1 MANAKAAPYAGAN
14 PNMPAKAGMGV
25 FRPQDIYTIANALVR
40 EVTGQAPT
48 ITAVDTSSFINV
60 GQLCLNMSK
69 EGTLQALSNMVA
81 RTIIAVRPYSGRF
94 TSIEATSQEWGLFI
108 RKIAFFASDFDE
120 TKFINTEQNP
130 STLVDGNSID
140 MYKIKKRYPL
150 EMYYTGM
157 STLNQR
163 YTTFR
168 SQLTTAFSS
177 ESEFSAFLNAMT
189 VEIGNDVARW
199 KTAENRAVVMNFI
212 GSIYNTGKPGQKV
225 NLTKAFNAA
234 RDTTY
239 TTHELLTTH
248 LQEFL
253 SFFVSYLETLTGL
266 LEESSELYHLT
277 PACTDDKG
285 NTLHLFRHTPKSE
298 QKLLLYQPLIN
309 DAKAWVYPAIFG
321 PGYLS
326 FGNYEGVQFWQNIN
340 DRAAISVTPAQF
352 DVDTAK
358 QMQGE
363 TVNLSYVVGLLY
375 DRRALATSYRQ
386 DSVYTTPFNISGEYF
401 NTEHHWKMNYMQDPT
416 ENAVLFFMDDQP

>member
-1 MANAKAAPYAGAN
+1 MAN
-14 PNMPAKAGMGV
+14 PNIPAKAGMGV
-25 FRPQDIYTIANALVR
+25 FRPQDIYTIANALVK
-40 EVTGQAPT
+40 EVTGQTPA
-48 ITAVDTSSFINV
+48 ITAVDTSSFVNV
-60 GQLCLNMSK
+60 GQMCLDQSK

-108 RKIAFFASDFDE
+108 RKIAFFSGEFDE
-120 TKFINTEQNP
+120 TKFINTAQNP
-130 STLVDGNSID
+130 DTLRDGNSVD

-150 EMYYTGM
+150 EMYYTGE
-157 STLNQR
+157 STNNQR

-168 SQLTTAFSS
+168 EQLKTAFQS
-177 ESEFSAFLNAMT
+177 EGEFSAFLNGMM

-212 GSIYNTGKPGQKV
+212 GSLYNTGKPGQKV
-225 NLTKAFNAA
+225 NLVEQFNMA
-234 RDTTY
+234 RGTAY
-239 TTHELLTTH
+239 TTHDLLTVH

-253 SFFVSYLETLTGL
+253 SFFVSYMETLTGL

-277 PACTDDKG
+277 PLCTDDNG

-340 DRAAISVTPAQF
+340 DRSAVSVTPAQF
-352 DVDTAK
+352 NVNTAK
-358 QMQGE
+358 QEVGKP
-363 TVNLSYVVGLLY
+363 VHLDFVVGLLY
-375 DRRALATSYRQ
+375 DRRALATAYRQ
-386 DSVYTTPFNISGEYF
+386 DSVYTTPFNISGEYY

-416 ENAVLFFMDDQP
+416 ENAVLFYMADEGAQP

>member
-1 MANAKAAPYAGAN
+1 MAN
-14 PNMPAKAGMGV
+14 PNIPAKAGMGV
-25 FRPQDIYTIANALVR
+25 FRPQDIYTIANALVK
-40 EVTGQAPT
+40 EVTGQTPA
-48 ITAVDTSSFINV
+48 ITAVDTSSFVNV
-60 GQLCLNMSK
+60 GQMCLDQSK

-108 RKIAFFASDFDE
+108 RKIAFFSGEFDE
-120 TKFINTEQNP
+120 TKFINTAQNP
-130 STLVDGNSID
+130 NTLRDGNSVD

-150 EMYYTGM
+150 EMYYTGE

-168 SQLTTAFSS
+168 EQLKTAFQS
-177 ESEFSAFLNAMT
+177 EGEFSAFLNGMM

-212 GSIYNTGKPGQKV
+212 GSLYNTGKPGQKV
-225 NLTKAFNAA
+225 NLVEQFNMA
-234 RDTTY
+234 RGTAY
-239 TTHELLTTH
+239 TTHDLLTVH

-253 SFFVSYLETLTGL
+253 SFFVSYMETLTGL

-277 PACTDDKG
+277 PLCTDDNG

-340 DRAAISVTPAQF
+340 DRSAVSVTPVQF
-352 DVDTAK
+352 NVNTAK
-358 QMQGE
+358 QE
-363 TVNLSYVVGLLY
+363 TGAPVKLDFVVGLLY
-375 DRRALATSYRQ
+375 DRLALATAYRQ
-386 DSVYTTPFNISGEYF
+386 DSVYTTPFNISGEYY

-416 ENAVLFFMDDQP
+416 ENAVLFYMADEGAQP

>member
-1 MANAKAAPYAGAN
+1 MAN
-14 PNMPAKAGMGV
+14 PNIPAKAGMGV
-25 FRPQDIYTIANALVR
+25 FCPQDIYTIANALVK
-40 EVTGQAPT
+40 EVTGQTPA

-60 GQLCLNMSK
+60 GQMCLDQSK

-108 RKIAFFASDFDE
+108 RKIAFFSGEFDE
-120 TKFINTEQNP
+120 TKFINTTQNP
-130 STLVDGNSID
+130 DTLRDGKSVD

-150 EMYYTGM
+150 EMYYTGE

-168 SQLTTAFSS
+168 EQLKTAFQS
-177 ESEFSAFLNAMT
+177 EGEFSAFLNGMM

-212 GSIYNTGKPGQKV
+212 GSLYNTGKSGQKV
-225 NLTKAFNAA
+225 NLVEQFNRA
-234 RDTTY
+234 RGTAY
-239 TTHELLTTH
+239 TTHDLLTVH

-253 SFFVSYLETLTGL
+253 SFFVSYMETLTGL

-277 PACTDDKG
+277 PVCTDDNG

-340 DRAAISVTPAQF
+340 DRSAVSVTPAQF
-352 DVDTAK
+352 NANTAK
-358 QMQGE
+358 QE
-363 TVNLSYVVGLLY
+363 TGAPVKLDFVVGLLY
-375 DRRALATSYRQ
+375 DRRALATTYRQ
-386 DSVYTTPFNISGEYF
+386 DSVYTTPFNISGEYY

-416 ENAVLFFMDDQP
+416 ENAVLFYMADEGAQP

>member
-1 MANAKAAPYAGAN
+1 MAN
-14 PNMPAKAGMGV
+14 PNIPAKAGMGV
-25 FRPQDIYTIANALVR
+25 FRPQDIYTIANALVK
-40 EVTGQAPT
+40 EVTGQTPA
-48 ITAVDTSSFINV
+48 ITAVDTSSFVNV
-60 GQLCLNMSK
+60 GQMCLDQSK

-81 RTIIAVRPYSGRF
+81 RPIIAVRSYSGRF
-94 TSIEATSQEWGLFI
+94 TSIEATSQEWGLII
-108 RKIAFFASDFDE
+108 RKIAFFSGEFDE
-120 TKFINTEQNP
+120 TKFINTAQNP
-130 STLVDGNSID
+130 NTLRDGNSVD

-150 EMYYTGM
+150 EMYYTGE

-168 SQLTTAFSS
+168 EQLKTAFQS
-177 ESEFSAFLNAMT
+177 EGEFSAFLNGMM

-212 GSIYNTGKPGQKV
+212 GSLYNTGKPGQKV
-225 NLTKAFNAA
+225 NLVEQFNMA
-234 RDTTY
+234 RGTAY
-239 TTHELLTTH
+239 TTHDLLTVH

-277 PACTDDKG
+277 PLCTDDNG
-285 NTLHLFRHTPKSE
+285 NTLHLLRHTPKDE

-340 DRAAISVTPAQF
+340 DRSAVSVTPAQF
-352 DVDTAK
+352 NVNTAK
-358 QMQGE
+358 QEVGKP
-363 TVNLSYVVGLLY
+363 VHLDFVVGLLY
-375 DRRALATSYRQ
+375 DRRALATAYRQ
-386 DSVYTTPFNISGEYF
+386 DSVYTTPFNISGEYY

-416 ENAVLFFMDDQP
+416 ENAVLFYMADEGAQP

>member
-1 MANAKAAPYAGAN
+1 MAN
-14 PNMPAKAGMGV
+14 PNIPAKAGMGV
-25 FRPQDIYTIANALVR
+25 FRPQDIYTIANALVK
-40 EVTGQAPT
+40 EVTGQTPA
-48 ITAVDTSSFINV
+48 ITAVDTSSFVNV
-60 GQLCLNMSK
+60 GQMCLDQSK

-108 RKIAFFASDFDE
+108 RKIAFFSGEFDK
-120 TKFINTEQNP
+120 TKFINTAQNP
-130 STLVDGNSID
+130 DTLRDGNSVD

-150 EMYYTGM
+150 EMYYTGE
-157 STLNQR
+157 STNNQR

-168 SQLTTAFSS
+168 EQLKTAFQS
-177 ESEFSAFLNAMT
+177 EGEFSEFLNGMM

-212 GSIYNTGKPGQKV
+212 GSLYNTGKPGQKV
-225 NLTKAFNAA
+225 NLVEQFNMA
-234 RDTTY
+234 RGTAY
-239 TTHELLTTH
+239 TTHDLLTVH

-253 SFFVSYLETLTGL
+253 SFFVSYMETLTGL

-277 PACTDDKG
+277 PLCTDDNG

-340 DRAAISVTPAQF
+340 DRSAVSVTPAQF
-352 DVDTAK
+352 NVNTAK
-358 QMQGE
+358 QEVGKP
-363 TVNLSYVVGLLY
+363 VHLDFVVGLLY
-375 DRRALATSYRQ
+375 DRRALATAYRQ
-386 DSVYTTPFNISGEYF
+386 DSVYTTPFNISGEYY

-416 ENAVLFFMDDQP
+416 ENAVLFYMADEGAQP

>member
-1 MANAKAAPYAGAN
+1 MAN
-14 PNMPAKAGMGV
+14 PNIPAKAGMTV
-25 FRPQDIYTIANALVR
+25 FRPQDIYTIANALVK
-40 EVTGQAPT
+40 EVTGQTPA

-60 GQLCLNMSK
+60 GQMCLDQSK

-94 TSIEATSQEWGLFI
+94 TSIEASSQEWGLFI
-108 RKIAFFASDFDE
+108 RKIAFFSGEFDE
-120 TKFINTEQNP
+120 TKFINTAQNP
-130 STLVDGNSID
+130 DTLRDGNSVD

-150 EMYYTGM
+150 EMYYTGE

-168 SQLTTAFSS
+168 DQLKTAFQS
-177 ESEFSAFLNAMT
+177 ESEFSAFLNGMM

-212 GSIYNTGKPGQKV
+212 GSLYNTGKPGQKV
-225 NLTKAFNAA
+225 NLTEQFNTA
-234 RDTTY
+234 RDTNY
-239 TTHELLTTH
+239 TTRELLTVH

-266 LEESSELYHLT
+266 MEESSELYHLT
-277 PACTDDKG
+277 PMCTDDNG

-340 DRAAISVTPAQF
+340 DRSAVSVTPSQF
-352 DVDTAK
+352 NVNTAK
-358 QMQGE
+358 QE
-363 TVNLSYVVGLLY
+363 TGVPVKLDYVVGLLY
-375 DRRALATSYRQ
+375 DRRALATTYRQ
-386 DSVYTTPFNISGEYF
+386 DSVYTTPFNISGEYY

-416 ENAVLFFMDDQP
+416 ENAVLFYMADRVDKP

>member
-1 MANAKAAPYAGAN
+1 MANSN
-14 PNMPAKAGMGV
+14 IPAKAGMGV
-25 FRPQDIYTIANALVR
+25 FRPQDIYTIANALVK
-40 EVTGQAPT
+40 EVTGQTPA
-48 ITAVDTSSFINV
+48 ITAVDTSSFVNV
-60 GQLCLNMSK
+60 GQMCLDQSK

-108 RKIAFFASDFDE
+108 RKIAFFSGEFDE
-120 TKFINTEQNP
+120 TKFINTAQNP
-130 STLVDGNSID
+130 DTLRDGNSVD

-150 EMYYTGM
+150 EMYYTGE

-168 SQLTTAFSS
+168 EQLKTAFQS
-177 ESEFSAFLNAMT
+177 EGEFSAFLNGLL

-212 GSIYNTGKPGQKV
+212 GSLYNTGKPGQKV
-225 NLTKAFNAA
+225 NLTVQFNAA
-234 RDTTY
+234 RGTAY
-239 TTHELLTTH
+239 TTRDLLTVH

-253 SFFVSYLETLTGL
+253 SFFVSYMETLTGL
-266 LEESSELYHLT
+266 MEESSELYHLT
-277 PACTDDKG
+277 PMCTDDNG
-285 NTLHLFRHTPKSE
+285 NTLHLLRHTPKSE

-340 DRAAISVTPAQF
+340 DRSAISVTPVQF
-352 DVDTAK
+352 DVNTAK
-358 QMQGE
+358 QVVGKA
-363 TVNLSYVVGLLY
+363 VKLNYVIGLLY
-375 DRRALATSYRQ
+375 DRRALATTYRQ
-386 DSVYTTPFNISGEYF
+386 DSVYTTPFNISGEYY

-416 ENAVLFFMDDQP
+416 ENAVLFYMADEGAQP

>member
-1 MANAKAAPYAGAN
+1 MAN
-14 PNMPAKAGMGV
+14 PNIPAKAGMGV
-25 FRPQDIYTIANALVR
+25 FRPQDIYTIANALVK
-40 EVTGQAPT
+40 EVTGQTPA
-48 ITAVDTSSFINV
+48 ITAVDTSSFVNV
-60 GQLCLNMSK
+60 GQMCLDQSK

-108 RKIAFFASDFDE
+108 RKIAFFSGEFDE
-120 TKFINTEQNP
+120 TKFINTAQNP
-130 STLVDGNSID
+130 NTLRDGNSVD

-150 EMYYTGM
+150 EMYYTGE

-168 SQLTTAFSS
+168 EQLKTAFQS
-177 ESEFSAFLNAMT
+177 EGEFSAFLNGMM

-212 GSIYNTGKPGQKV
+212 GSLYNTGKPGQKV
-225 NLTKAFNAA
+225 NLVEQFNMA
-234 RDTTY
+234 RGTAY
-239 TTHELLTTH
+239 TTHDLLTVH

-253 SFFVSYLETLTGL
+253 SFFVSYMETLTGL

-277 PACTDDKG
+277 PLCTDDNG

-340 DRAAISVTPAQF
+340 DRSAVSVTPAQF
-352 DVDTAK
+352 NVNTAK
-358 QMQGE
+358 QEVGKP
-363 TVNLSYVVGLLY
+363 VHLDFVVGLLY
-375 DRRALATSYRQ
+375 DRRALATAYRQ
-386 DSVYTTPFNISGEYF
+386 DSVYTTPFNISGEYY

-416 ENAVLFFMDDQP
+416 ENAVLFYMADEGAQP

>member
-1 MANAKAAPYAGAN
+1 MPN
-14 PNMPAKAGMGV
+14 PNIPDKAGMSV
-25 FRPQDIYTIANALVR
+25 FRPQDIYTIANALVK
-40 EVTGQAPT
+40 EVTGQTPA

-60 GQLCLNMSK
+60 GQMCLDKSK

-108 RKIAFFASDFDE
+108 RKIAFFSGEFDE
-120 TKFINTEQNP
+120 TKFINTAQNP
-130 STLVDGNSID
+130 DTLRDGKSVD

-150 EMYYTGM
+150 EMYYTGE

-163 YTTFR
+163 YSTFR
-168 SQLTTAFSS
+168 EQLKTAFQS
-177 ESEFSAFLNAMT
+177 EGEFSAFLNGMM
-189 VEIGNDVARW
+189 VEVGNDVSRW

-212 GSIYNTGKPGQKV
+212 GSLYNTGKPGQKV
-225 NLTKAFNAA
+225 NLTAQFNAA
-234 RDTTY
+234 RGTAY
-239 TTHELLTTH
+239 TTHDLLTVH

-253 SFFVSYLETLTGL
+253 SFFVSYMETLTGL

-277 PACTDDKG
+277 PMCTDDNG

-340 DRAAISVTPAQF
+340 DRSAISVIPAQF
-352 DVDTAK
+352 NVDTAK
-358 QMQGE
+358 QEKGNA
-363 TVNLSYVVGLLY
+363 VHLDYVVGLLY
-375 DRRALATSYRQ
+375 DRRALATAYRQ
-386 DSVYTTPFNISGEYF
+386 DSVYTTPFNISGEYY

-416 ENAVLFFMDDQP
+416 ENAVLFYMADEGAQP

>member
-1 MANAKAAPYAGAN
+1 MAN
-14 PNMPAKAGMGV
+14 PNIPAKAGMGV
-25 FRPQDIYTIANALVR
+25 FRPQDIYTIANALVK
-40 EVTGQAPT
+40 EVTGQTPA
-48 ITAVDTSSFINV
+48 ITAVDTSSFVNV
-60 GQLCLNMSK
+60 GQMCLDQSK

-108 RKIAFFASDFDE
+108 RKIAFFSGEFDE
-120 TKFINTEQNP
+120 TKFINTAQNP
-130 STLVDGNSID
+130 NTLRDGNSVD

-150 EMYYTGM
+150 EMYYTGE

-168 SQLTTAFSS
+168 EQLKTAFQS
-177 ESEFSAFLNAMT
+177 EGEFSAFLNGMM
-189 VEIGNDVARW
+189 VEIGNDVVRW

-212 GSIYNTGKPGQKV
+212 GSLYNTGKPGQKV
-225 NLTKAFNAA
+225 NLVEQFNMA
-234 RDTTY
+234 RGTAY
-239 TTHELLTTH
+239 TTHDLLTVH

-253 SFFVSYLETLTGL
+253 SFFVSYMETLTGL

-277 PACTDDKG
+277 PLCTDDNG

-340 DRAAISVTPAQF
+340 DRSAVSVTPAQF
-352 DVDTAK
+352 NVNTAK
-358 QMQGE
+358 QETGE
-363 TVNLSYVVGLLY
+363 PVKLDFVVGLLY
-375 DRRALATSYRQ
+375 DRRALATAYRQ
-386 DSVYTTPFNISGEYF
+386 DSVYTTPFNISGEYY

-416 ENAVLFFMDDQP
+416 ENAVLFYMADEGAQP

>member
-1 MANAKAAPYAGAN
+1 MAN
-14 PNMPAKAGMGV
+14 PNIPDKAGMSV
-25 FRPQDIYTIANALVR
+25 FRPQDIYTIANALVK
-40 EVTGQAPT
+40 EVTGQTPA

-60 GQLCLNMSK
+60 GQMCLDQSK

-108 RKIAFFASDFDE
+108 RKIAFFSGEFDE
-120 TKFINTEQNP
+120 TKFINTAQNP
-130 STLVDGNSID
+130 EILRDGNSVD

-150 EMYYTGM
+150 EMYYTGE

-168 SQLTTAFSS
+168 EQLKTAFQS
-177 ESEFSAFLNAMT
+177 EGEFSAFLNGMM

-212 GSIYNTGKPGQKV
+212 GSLYNTGKSGQKV
-225 NLTKAFNAA
+225 NLVEQFNMA
-234 RDTTY
+234 RGTAY
-239 TTHELLTTH
+239 TTHDLLTVH

-253 SFFVSYLETLTGL
+253 SFFVSYMETLTGL

-277 PACTDDKG
+277 PMCTDDNG

-340 DRAAISVTPAQF
+340 NRSAVSVTPAQF
-352 DVDTAK
+352 NVNTAK
-358 QMQGE
+358 QE
-363 TVNLSYVVGLLY
+363 TGNPVKLDFVVGLLY
-375 DRRALATSYRQ
+375 DRRALATAYRQ
-386 DSVYTTPFNISGEYF
+386 DSVYTTPFNISGEYY
-401 NTEHHWKMNYMQDPT
+401 NTEHHWKMTYMQDPT
-416 ENAVLFFMDDQP
+416 ENAVLFYMADGVVQP

>member
-1 MANAKAAPYAGAN
+1 MAN
-14 PNMPAKAGMGV
+14 PNIPAKAGMGV
-25 FRPQDIYTIANALVR
+25 FRPQDIYTIANALVK
-40 EVTGQAPT
+40 EVTGQTPA
-48 ITAVDTSSFINV
+48 ITAVDTSSFVNV
-60 GQLCLNMSK
+60 GQMCLDQSK

-108 RKIAFFASDFDE
+108 RKIAFFSGEFDE
-120 TKFINTEQNP
+120 TKFINTAQNP
-130 STLVDGNSID
+130 NTLRDGNSVD

-150 EMYYTGM
+150 EMYYTGE

-168 SQLTTAFSS
+168 EQLKTAFQS
-177 ESEFSAFLNAMT
+177 EGEFSAFLNGMM

-212 GSIYNTGKPGQKV
+212 GSLYNTGKPGQKV
-225 NLTKAFNAA
+225 NLVEQFNMA
-234 RDTTY
+234 RGTAY
-239 TTHELLTTH
+239 TTNDLLTVH

-253 SFFVSYLETLTGL
+253 SFFVSYMETLTGL

-277 PACTDDKG
+277 PLCTDDNG

-340 DRAAISVTPAQF
+340 DRSAVSVTPVQF
-352 DVDTAK
+352 NVNTAK
-358 QMQGE
+358 QEVGKP
-363 TVNLSYVVGLLY
+363 VHLDFVVGLLY
-375 DRRALATSYRQ
+375 DRRALATAYRQ
-386 DSVYTTPFNISGEYF
+386 DSVYTTPFNISGEYY

-416 ENAVLFFMDDQP
+416 ENAVLFYMADEGAQP

>member
-1 MANAKAAPYAGAN
+1 MAN
-14 PNMPAKAGMGV
+14 PNIPAKAGMGV
-25 FRPQDIYTIANALVR
+25 FRPQDIYTIANALVK
-40 EVTGQAPT
+40 EVTGQTPA
-48 ITAVDTSSFINV
+48 ITAVDTSSFVNV
-60 GQLCLNMSK
+60 GQMCLDQSK

-108 RKIAFFASDFDE
+108 RKIAFFSGEFDE
-120 TKFINTEQNP
+120 TKFINTAQNP
-130 STLVDGNSID
+130 NTLRDGNSVD

-150 EMYYTGM
+150 EMYYTGE

-168 SQLTTAFSS
+168 EQLKTAFQS
-177 ESEFSAFLNAMT
+177 EGEFSAFLNGMM

-212 GSIYNTGKPGQKV
+212 GSLYNTGKPGQKV
-225 NLTKAFNAA
+225 NLVEQFNMA
-234 RDTTY
+234 RGTAY
-239 TTHELLTTH
+239 TTHDLLTVH

-253 SFFVSYLETLTGL
+253 SFFVSYMETLTGL

-277 PACTDDKG
+277 PLCTDDNG

-340 DRAAISVTPAQF
+340 DRSAVSVTPAQF
-352 DVDTAK
+352 NVNTAK
-358 QMQGE
+358 QETGE
-363 TVNLSYVVGLLY
+363 PVKLDFVVGLLY
-375 DRRALATSYRQ
+375 DRRALATAYRQ
-386 DSVYTTPFNISGEYF
+386 DSVYTTPFNISGEYY

-416 ENAVLFFMDDQP
+416 ENAVLFYMADEGAQP

>member
-1 MANAKAAPYAGAN
+1 MAN
-14 PNMPAKAGMGV
+14 PNIPAKAGMTV
-25 FRPQDIYTIANALVR
+25 FRPQDIYTIANALVK
-40 EVTGQAPT
+40 EVTGQTPA

-60 GQLCLNMSK
+60 GQMCLDQSK

-94 TSIEATSQEWGLFI
+94 TSIEASSQEWGLFI
-108 RKIAFFASDFDE
+108 RKIAFFSGEFDE
-120 TKFINTEQNP
+120 TKFINTAQNP
-130 STLVDGNSID
+130 DTLRDGNSVD

-150 EMYYTGM
+150 EMYYTGE
-157 STLNQR
+157 SPLNQR

-168 SQLTTAFSS
+168 EQLKTAFQS
-177 ESEFSAFLNAMT
+177 EGEFSAFLNGMM

-212 GSIYNTGKPGQKV
+212 GSLYNTGKPGQKV
-225 NLTKAFNAA
+225 NLTVQFNAERGTA
-234 RDTTY
+234 Y
-239 TTHELLTTH
+239 TTRDLLTVH

-253 SFFVSYLETLTGL
+253 SFFVSYMETLTGL
-266 LEESSELYHLT
+266 MEESSELYHLT
-277 PACTDDKG
+277 PMCTDDNG

-340 DRAAISVTPAQF
+340 DRSAISVTPAQF
-352 DVDTAK
+352 NVNTAK
-358 QMQGE
+358 QE
-363 TVNLSYVVGLLY
+363 TGTPVKLDFVVGLLY
-375 DRRALATSYRQ
+375 DRRALATAYRQ
-386 DSVYTTPFNISGEYF
+386 DSVYTTPFNISGEYY

-416 ENAVLFFMDDQP
+416 ENAVLFYMADEGAQP

>member
-1 MANAKAAPYAGAN
+1 MAN
-14 PNMPAKAGMGV
+14 PNIPAKAGMTV
-25 FRPQDIYTIANALVR
+25 FRPQDIYTIANALVK
-40 EVTGQAPT
+40 EVTGQTPA

-60 GQLCLNMSK
+60 GQMCLDQSK

-94 TSIEATSQEWGLFI
+94 TSIEASSQEWGLFI
-108 RKIAFFASDFDE
+108 RKIAFFSGEFDE
-120 TKFINTEQNP
+120 TKFINTAQNP
-130 STLVDGNSID
+130 DTLRDGNSVD

-150 EMYYTGM
+150 EMYYTGE

-163 YTTFR
+163 YTTFQE
-168 SQLTTAFSS
+168 QLKTAFQS
-177 ESEFSAFLNAMT
+177 EGEFSAFLNGMM

-212 GSIYNTGKPGQKV
+212 GSLYNTGKPGQKV
-225 NLTKAFNAA
+225 NLTVQFNAERGTA
-234 RDTTY
+234 Y
-239 TTHELLTTH
+239 TTRDLLTVH

-253 SFFVSYLETLTGL
+253 SFFVSYMETLTGL
-266 LEESSELYHLT
+266 MEESSELYHLT
-277 PACTDDKG
+277 PRCTDDNG

-340 DRAAISVTPAQF
+340 DRSAISVTPAQF
-352 DVDTAK
+352 NVNTAK
-358 QMQGE
+358 QE
-363 TVNLSYVVGLLY
+363 TGTPVKLDFVVGLLY
-375 DRRALATSYRQ
+375 DRRALATAYRQ
-386 DSVYTTPFNISGEYF
+386 DSVYTTPFNISGEYY

-416 ENAVLFFMDDQP
+416 ENAVLFYMADEGAQP

>member
-1 MANAKAAPYAGAN
+1 MT
-14 PNMPAKAGMGV
+14 V
-25 FRPQDIYTIANALVR
+25 FRPQDIYTIANALVK
-40 EVTGQAPT
+40 EVTGQTPA
-48 ITAVDTSSFINV
+48 ITAVDTSSFVNV
-60 GQLCLNMSK
+60 GQMCLDQSK

-94 TSIEATSQEWGLFI
+94 TSIEATSQEWGLLI
-108 RKIAFFASDFDE
+108 RKIAFFSGEFDE
-120 TKFINTEQNP
+120 TKFINTAQNP
-130 STLVDGNSID
+130 NTLRDGNSVD

-150 EMYYTGM
+150 EMYYTGE

-168 SQLTTAFSS
+168 EQLKTAFQS
-177 ESEFSAFLNAMT
+177 EGEFSAFLNGMM

-212 GSIYNTGKPGQKV
+212 GSLYNTGKPGQKV
-225 NLTKAFNAA
+225 NLVEQFNMA
-234 RDTTY
+234 RGTAY
-239 TTHELLTTH
+239 TTHDLLTVH

-253 SFFVSYLETLTGL
+253 SFFVSYMETLTGL

-277 PACTDDKG
+277 PLCTDDNG

-340 DRAAISVTPAQF
+340 DRSAVSVTPAQF
-352 DVDTAK
+352 NVNTAE
-358 QMQGE
+358 QETGE
-363 TVNLSYVVGLLY
+363 PVKLDFVVGLLY
-375 DRRALATSYRQ
+375 DRRALATAYRQ
-386 DSVYTTPFNISGEYF
+386 DSVYTTPFNISGEYY

-416 ENAVLFFMDDQP
+416 ENAVLFYMADEGAQP

>member
-1 MANAKAAPYAGAN
+1 MAN
-14 PNMPAKAGMGV
+14 PNIPAKAGMTV
-25 FRPQDIYTIANALVR
+25 FRPQDIYTIANALVK
-40 EVTGQAPT
+40 EVTGQTPA

-60 GQLCLNMSK
+60 GQMCLDQSK

-81 RTIIAVRPYSGRF
+81 RTIIAARPYSGRF
-94 TSIEATSQEWGLFI
+94 TSIEASSQEWGLFI
-108 RKIAFFASDFDE
+108 RKIAFFSGEFDE
-120 TKFINTEQNP
+120 TKFINTAQNP
-130 STLVDGNSID
+130 DTLRDGNSVD

-150 EMYYTGM
+150 EMYYTGE

-168 SQLTTAFSS
+168 EQLKTAFQS
-177 ESEFSAFLNAMT
+177 EGEFSAFLNGMM

-212 GSIYNTGKPGQKV
+212 GSLYNTGKPGQKV
-225 NLTKAFNAA
+225 NLTVQFNAERGTA
-234 RDTTY
+234 Y
-239 TTHELLTTH
+239 TTRDLLTVH

-253 SFFVSYLETLTGL
+253 SFFVSYMETLTGL
-266 LEESSELYHLT
+266 MEESSELYHLT
-277 PACTDDKG
+277 PMCTDDNG

-340 DRAAISVTPAQF
+340 DRSAISVTPAQF
-352 DVDTAK
+352 NVNTAK
-358 QMQGE
+358 QE
-363 TVNLSYVVGLLY
+363 TGTPVKLDFVVGLLY
-375 DRRALATSYRQ
+375 DRRALATAYRQ
-386 DSVYTTPFNISGEYF
+386 DSVYTTPFNISGEYY

-416 ENAVLFFMDDQP
+416 ENAVLFYMADEGAQP

>member
-1 MANAKAAPYAGAN
+1 MAN
-14 PNMPAKAGMGV
+14 PNIPAQAGMSV
-25 FRPQDIYTIANALVR
+25 FRPQDIYTIANALVK
-40 EVTGQAPT
+40 EVTGQTPA
-48 ITAVDTSSFINV
+48 ITAVDTSSFVNV
-60 GQLCLNMSK
+60 GQMCLDQSK
-69 EGTLQALSNMVA
+69 EGTLQALSNMIA

-108 RKIAFFASDFDE
+108 RKIAFFSGDFDD
-120 TKFINTEQNP
+120 TKFINTVQNP
-130 STLVDGNSID
+130 ETLRDGNSVD
-140 MYKIKKRYPL
+140 MYRIKKRYPL
-150 EMYYTGM
+150 EMFYTGE

-168 SQLTTAFSS
+168 EQLKTAFQS
-177 ESEFSAFLNAMT
+177 ESEFSAFLNGMM

-212 GSIYNTGKPGQKV
+212 GSLYNTGKADQKV
-225 NLTKAFNAA
+225 NLTEQFNAA
-234 RDTTY
+234 RDTNY
-239 TTHELLTTH
+239 TTRELLTTH

-277 PACTDDKG
+277 PACTDDSG

-340 DRAAISVTPAQF
+340 NRSAVSVTPAQF
-352 DVDTAK
+352 NVNTAK
-358 QMQGE
+358 QEKGKAVQ
-363 TVNLSYVVGLLY
+363 LDYVVGLLY
-375 DRRALATSYRQ
+375 DRRALATAYRQ
-386 DSVYTTPFNISGEYF
+386 DSVYTTPFNISGEYY

-416 ENAVLFFMDDQP
+416 ENAVLFYMADPVVGP

>member
-1 MANAKAAPYAGAN
+1 MAN
-14 PNMPAKAGMGV
+14 PNIPAKAGMGV
-25 FRPQDIYTIANALVR
+25 FRPQDIYTIANALVK
-40 EVTGQAPT
+40 EVTGQTPA
-48 ITAVDTSSFINV
+48 ITAVDTSSFVNV
-60 GQLCLNMSK
+60 GQMCLDQSK

-108 RKIAFFASDFDE
+108 RKIAFFSGEFDE
-120 TKFINTEQNP
+120 TKFINTAQNP
-130 STLVDGNSID
+130 NTLRDGNSVD

-150 EMYYTGM
+150 EMYYTGE

-168 SQLTTAFSS
+168 EQLKTAFQS
-177 ESEFSAFLNAMT
+177 EGEFSAFLNGMM

-212 GSIYNTGKPGQKV
+212 GSLYNTGKSGQKV
-225 NLTKAFNAA
+225 NLVEQFNMA
-234 RDTTY
+234 RGTAY
-239 TTHELLTTH
+239 TTHDLLTVH

-253 SFFVSYLETLTGL
+253 SFFVSYMETLTGL

-277 PACTDDKG
+277 PLCTDDNG

-340 DRAAISVTPAQF
+340 DRSAVSVTPAQF
-352 DVDTAK
+352 NVNTAK
-358 QMQGE
+358 QEVGKP
-363 TVNLSYVVGLLY
+363 VHLDFVVGLLY
-375 DRRALATSYRQ
+375 DRRALATAYRQ
-386 DSVYTTPFNISGEYF
+386 DSVYTTPFNISGEYY

-416 ENAVLFFMDDQP
+416 ENAVLFYMADEGAQP

>member
-1 MANAKAAPYAGAN
+1 MAN
-14 PNMPAKAGMGV
+14 PNIPAQAGMSV
-25 FRPQDIYTIANALVR
+25 FRPQDIYTIANALAK
-40 EVTGQAPT
+40 EVTGQTPA
-48 ITAVDTSSFINV
+48 ITAVDTSSFVNV
-60 GQLCLNMSK
+60 GQMCLDQSK
-69 EGTLQALSNMVA
+69 EGTLQALSNMIA

-108 RKIAFFASDFDE
+108 RKIAFFSGDFDE
-120 TKFINTEQNP
+120 TKFINTAQNP
-130 STLVDGNSID
+130 ETLRDGNSVD
-140 MYKIKKRYPL
+140 MYRIKKRYPL
-150 EMYYTGM
+150 EMFYTGE

-168 SQLTTAFSS
+168 EQLKTAFQS
-177 ESEFSAFLNAMT
+177 ESAFSAFLNGMM

-212 GSIYNTGKPGQKV
+212 GSLYNTGKADQKV
-225 NLTKAFNAA
+225 NLTEQFNAA
-234 RDTTY
+234 RDTNY
-239 TTHELLTTH
+239 TTRELLTTH

-277 PACTDDKG
+277 PACTDDSG

-340 DRAAISVTPAQF
+340 NRSAVSVTPAQF
-352 DVDTAK
+352 NVNTAK
-358 QMQGE
+358 QEKGKAVQ
-363 TVNLSYVVGLLY
+363 LDYVVGLLY
-375 DRRALATSYRQ
+375 DRRALATAYRQ
-386 DSVYTTPFNISGEYF
+386 DSVYTTPFNISGEYY

-416 ENAVLFFMDDQP
+416 ENAVLFYMADPVVGP